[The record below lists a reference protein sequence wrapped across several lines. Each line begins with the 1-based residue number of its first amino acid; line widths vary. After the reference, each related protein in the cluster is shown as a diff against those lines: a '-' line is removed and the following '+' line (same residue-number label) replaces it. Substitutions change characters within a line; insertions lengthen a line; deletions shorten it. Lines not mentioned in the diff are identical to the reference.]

1 MDLDPNTA
9 SNRRPTE
16 AAAAEPIEIPIGRK
30 KSATISPPFP
40 WSTNRRATVHSLDYL
55 LSNEIT
61 TITGDVKCKKCE
73 RLHTMDFELKQK
85 FNEIGLYIAQQK
97 PALCQRAPKTWLD
110 PTLPGCRFCGQE
122 NSVRPVISEKKR
134 SINWLFLLLGQMVGL
149 CTLDQLKYFCKHTD
163 NHRTG
168 AKDRVLYLTYL
179 GLCKQLCPGGPFDLC
194 FIRGDPSGNL
204 ARYFI
209 LK

>member
-1 MDLDPNTA
+1 MDNNNNPEMDRKRKINETPPPTVGPRKRP
-9 SNRRPTE
+9 RRNPSKSPSE
-16 AAAAEPIEIPIGRK
+16 G

-73 RLHTMDFELKQK
+73 RLHTIDFELKQK

-97 PALCQRAPKTWLD
+97 SALCQRAPKTWLD

-179 GLCKQLCPGGPFDLC
+179 GLCKQLCPGGPFGVC
-194 FIRGDPSGNL
+194 
-204 ARYFI
+204 
-209 LK
+209 